1 MKKRFLLLTILL
13 GMAFMVIPAQ
23 KSEAIDPVTIAILAP
38 VALKAA
44 QVASPYVIKG
54 LKNLAKGL
62 ILCGKDMIELFKLPL
77 GFVQV
82 TIGIPFGGLPSGIR
96 NIVYGTIAPFRL
108 GFHAAMLPLNI
119 FGIGV
124 PRK

>member
-1 MKKRFLLLTILL
+1 MKRRLLLLTILL
-13 GMAFMVIPAQ
+13 SMAFMVIPVQ
-23 KSEAIDPVTIAILAP
+23 KTKAIDPVTIAILAP
-38 VALKAA
+38 LALKAA

-62 ILCGKDMIELFKLPL
+62 ILCGKDMIELFKLPI
-77 GFVQV
+77 GFIQV
-82 TIGIPFGGLPSGIR
+82 TLGIPFGGLPSGIR

-108 GFHAAMLPLNI
+108 GLHVAMLPLNI

-124 PRK
+124 PRN